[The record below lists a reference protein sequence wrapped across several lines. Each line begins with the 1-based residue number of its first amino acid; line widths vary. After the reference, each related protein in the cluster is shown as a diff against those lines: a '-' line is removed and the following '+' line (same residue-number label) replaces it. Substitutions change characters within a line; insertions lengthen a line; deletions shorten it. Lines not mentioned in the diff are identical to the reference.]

1 MTKTV
6 QARAGADASSAEKG
20 GGRLYVLR
28 RLLAGRLRPLWI
40 TALMVWGTFVAFRG
54 GLLLA
59 RLDGLRGVDAI
70 EILRCFMLGMRYDAM
85 PMGYLLLPMAVM
97 LSVAPRRAFGGRGLR
112 RAVTAWG
119 TAVVLLVIATEIIGA
134 AFYLHFGLR
143 LNWMALYYMQYPHEV
158 MTFISENYPLWL
170 FLVILAALVYGG
182 YRLLRRLYWGG
193 RGAEQRDFALD
204 LGGRVALTVV
214 LTFLGVLACRGG
226 ADHRPLR
233 RGSAYIS
240 YNNLVNQLTMN
251 NFFTFFNA
259 VKMQVTDNRDEGAW
273 YALPPRD
280 DAVRVAGEMLF
291 QPGRDVSLGTPNN
304 GLWRRSVSRYPPL
317 KEDNKD
323 YNVVL
328 ILMEGMAG
336 RPVGAL
342 GNADS
347 CTPNLDALCRKGVFF
362 SNMHAV
368 GARTSRGVMGVL
380 CGHPD
385 IGGQTILKRS
395 RTARSPFLTLPSVL
409 RRRGYETMF
418 IYGGD
423 PKFDNMETFFTANG
437 MDTIVGQDQIDKA
450 KANTWGVPDEYI
462 FDKAHKTFSEVRD
475 RPFFGL
481 VLTVSNHEP
490 YEVPEGRTSFEQGDT
505 LDVKI
510 RNAYRYADWALG
522 EFFRKAETSEYYE
535 RTIFLLVADHGV
547 RLDHRPILDAPGYRI
562 PCLMYAPGLSGA
574 EGRESPRITQPQI
587 VNTLCSQVDVSPTI
601 MALLGGA
608 YEHCFLGRDVMSVS
622 PDDGFAFIHE
632 DDRLGLIRGDRVLVL
647 PPLCDPVLYERTSGR
662 FDRIRSRDTD
672 PDDVHK
678 LKLQLLSYYGTARD
692 LYLTSSY
699 HSPVDAHTGG
709 PQMGRGSRG
718 QSSPDGPPP
727 R

>member
-1 MTKTV
+1 MTEIV
-6 QARAGADASSAEKG
+6 HANAGADASSAETG

-28 RLLAGRLRPLWI
+28 VLLAGRLRPLWV
-40 TALMVWGTFVAFRG
+40 TALIVWGTFVAFRA

-59 RLDGLRGVDAI
+59 RLDGMRGVDAV

-85 PMGYLLLPMAVM
+85 PMGYLLLPMAIV
-97 LSVAPRRAFGGRGLR
+97 LSLSPGRVFGGKRFR
-112 RAVTAWG
+112 RLVTAWG

-143 LNWMALYYMQYPHEV
+143 LNWMALYYMQYPREV
-158 MTFISENYPLWL
+158 IVFISENYPLWL
-170 FLVILAALVYGG
+170 FAIIVAAVVYCG

-193 RGAEQRDFALD
+193 SAARRRDFS
-204 LGGRVALTVV
+204 LGPRGRLATTVV
-214 LTFLGVLACRGG
+214 LTCLGVLACRGG

-240 YNNLVNQLTMN
+240 YNNLVNQLTLN

-259 VKMQVTDNRDEGAW
+259 VKMQVTDNRDESVW
-273 YALPPRD
+273 YALPPRE
-280 DAVRVAGEMLF
+280 DAVRVASKMLL
-291 QPGRDVSLGTPNN
+291 QPGRDVPLGTPAN
-304 GLWRRSVSRYPPL
+304 GLWRRSESRHSQL
-317 KEDNKD
+317 D
-323 YNVVL
+323 YNVVV

-336 RPVGAL
+336 APVGAL

-347 CTPNLDALCRKGVFF
+347 CTPYLDELCAKGVFF

-385 IGGQTILKRS
+385 IGGQTILKRP
-395 RTARSPFLTLPSVL
+395 RALSPFLTLPSVL
-409 RRRGYETMF
+409 GGRGYETMF
-418 IYGGD
+418 VYGGD
-423 PKFDNMETFFTANG
+423 PEFDNMKAFFKAHG
-437 MDTIVGQDQIDKA
+437 MDTIVGQCEIDEDKA
-450 KANTWGVPDEYI
+450 DNWGVPDEYI
-462 FDKAHKTFSEVRD
+462 FEEAHKRFNEARQ
-475 RPFFGL
+475 PFFGL

-490 YEVPEGRTSFEQGDT
+490 YTVPEGRTWFEPPKALEAQ
-505 LDVKI
+505 I
-510 RNAYRYADWALG
+510 RNAYRYADWALKD
-522 EFFRKAETSEYYE
+522 FFLKAEQSEYFK

-562 PCLMYAPGLSGA
+562 PCVIYAPHLGGA
-574 EGRESPRITQPQI
+574 DGDKAPRIAQPQT
-587 VNTLCSQVDVSPTI
+587 VNTLCSQVDVPPTI
-601 MALLGGA
+601 MALLGGS
-608 YEHCFLGRDVMSVS
+608 YEHCFLGRDVMSVA
-622 PDDGFAFIHE
+622 PGDGFAFIHE
-632 DDRLGLIRGDRVLVL
+632 DDRIGLIRGGRVLVA

-672 PDDVHK
+672 PDDVHS

-692 LYLTSSY
+692 LYLRSSY
-699 HSPVDAHTGG
+699 HSPVDAHTGAPWMERGAG
-709 PQMGRGSRG
+709 PR
-718 QSSPDGPPP
+718 P